1 MLTRRSF
8 LKLAGFGTV
17 AAGAGVAA
25 GNLMNSSGSARF
37 YTLYGFLPEDDKA
50 IKGAVS
56 AFKSMLPGQFRNSG
70 VNIIADEN
78 YSRLIASQFAKDRGN
93 ISIRV
98 KHINSPVLSDI
109 IAADNQNSIYRPEN
123 FNIQI
128 ASLRN
133 YVRNKEA
140 GLLFSA
146 EFRETNIISN
156 LFGGKYNAVIE
167 NENGMMDIIP
177 LDRKPVDVAIT
188 GPSGKSIV
196 RIGDGRAAMK
206 SSVCRHRICELHSAS
221 LPGNIIACAP
231 NRLMIRIEAA

>member
-50 IKGAVS
+50 IAGATA
-56 AFKSMLPGQFRNSG
+56 AFKSMLPLQYRNSG
-70 VNIIADEN
+70 ANIIADNN
-78 YSRLIASQFAKDRGN
+78 YTKLIAGQFANGNADIN
-93 ISIRV
+93 ISV
-98 KHINSPVLSDI
+98 KPIGSPVMSDI
-109 IAADNQNSIYRPEN
+109 IAADSDKSIYRPEN
-123 FNIQI
+123 FNMQI

-133 YVRNKEA
+133 SVRNQKA

-146 EFRETNIISN
+146 ELRETNIFTN

-177 LDRKPVDVAIT
+177 IDRRPVDVAIT

-206 SSVCRHRICELHSAS
+206 TSVCRHRICELQSAS
-221 LPGNIIACAP
+221 RPGNIIACAP